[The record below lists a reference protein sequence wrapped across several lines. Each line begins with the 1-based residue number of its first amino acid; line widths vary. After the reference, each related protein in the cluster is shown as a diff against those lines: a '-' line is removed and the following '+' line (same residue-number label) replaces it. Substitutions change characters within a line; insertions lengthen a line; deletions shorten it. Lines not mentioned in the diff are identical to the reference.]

1 MCESKVN
8 KMHSPEQ
15 VATDFAEKLAP
26 KNRHVMFLLGA
37 GASCAAGLPT
47 LNDLKAAVENILV
60 ADDQKNYQRLGTSR
74 NIEEILSRLRLV
86 AEVITGTADS
96 LDGFTSDTAKDLDKK
111 ICSAISTV
119 IQEADVK
126 LEAHLRFAQWCGR
139 SVYMRPLEVF
149 TINYDNVIEQ
159 GFEQIGVPY
168 FDGFAGTYEGLFR
181 ADLVDS
187 TDGRDSVTPPPAWV
201 RVWKLHG
208 SISWS
213 RITRGGGAAIVR
225 SATPREALA
234 VYPSIEKYEES
245 RRLPFVV
252 LGDRLRRALAI
263 PETTCVVSGYSFGDQ
278 HINDLIFDAAQFYP
292 SSEII
297 VLCYSDIPTNLAD
310 RAKNLRNITV
320 CSPSQAIIGASESAW
335 HNHLADTIFWKAG
348 AFTLGD
354 FAALTEY
361 LLVNTN
367 PGAAPLLLGAG
378 ISK

>member
-1 MCESKVN
+1 VN
-8 KMHSPEQ
+8 NGMHNPEQ
-15 VATDFAEKLAP
+15 VAKDFAEKLAS

-47 LNDLKAAVENILV
+47 LIELKAAVEDILTG
-60 ADDQKNYQRLGTSR
+60 DDKKSYQRLGVSR

-86 AEVITGTADS
+86 VEVLTGTPDS
-96 LDGFTSDTAKDLDKK
+96 LDGFTSDTAHALDQK
-111 ICSAISTV
+111 ICSAISTAIKRAV
-119 IQEADVK
+119 VK
-126 LEAHLRFAQWCGR
+126 PEAHLRFAQWCAR
-139 SVYMRPLEVF
+139 SVYQRPLEVF

-159 GFEQIGVPY
+159 SFEQIGVPY

-187 TDGRDSVTPPPAWV
+187 TDGRDDITPPPAWV

-213 RITRGGGAAIVR
+213 RITRSGGAVIVR
-225 SATPREALA
+225 SAAPGEALA
-234 VYPSIEKYEES
+234 VYPSVQKYEES

-263 PETTCVVSGYSFGDQ
+263 PETTCVISGYSFGDQ

-292 SSEII
+292 ASEI
-297 VLCYSDIPTNLAD
+297 VVFCYSEIPTTLAD
-310 RAKNLRNITV
+310 RAKNLRNLTV
-320 CSPSQAIIGASESAW
+320 CAPLKAIVGAVESTWQKNNPEETA
-335 HNHLADTIFWKAG
+335 FWKAG

-354 FAALTEY
+354 FTALTQF
-361 LLVNTN
+361 LLINTQT
-367 PGAAPLLLGAG
+367 GAAPFLFVGGA
-378 ISK
+378 S

>member
-1 MCESKVN
+1 
-8 KMHSPEQ
+8 MHNPEQ
-15 VATDFAEKLAP
+15 VAKDFAEKLAS

-47 LNDLKAAVENILV
+47 LNELKAAVENKLV
-60 ADDQKNYQRLGTSR
+60 GDDKMNYQRLGASR

-86 AEVITGTADS
+86 AEVLTGTHDS
-96 LDGFTSDTAKDLDKK
+96 LDGFTSDTAQELDKK

-119 IQEADVK
+119 IQGAAVK
-126 LEAHLRFAQWCGR
+126 LEAHLRFAQWCAR
-139 SVYMRPLEVF
+139 AVYTRPLEVF

-168 FDGFAGTYEGLFR
+168 FDGFAGAYAGLFR

-187 TDGRDSVTPPPAWV
+187 TDGRDDITPPPAWV

-213 RITRGGGAAIVR
+213 RIKKSGGAAIVR
-225 SATPREALA
+225 TAAPGDSLA
-234 VYPSIEKYEES
+234 VYPSTQKYEES

-252 LGDRLRRALAI
+252 LGDRLRRAFAV

-292 SSEII
+292 ASEII
-297 VLCYSDIPTNLAD
+297 VLCYSDIPTALAA
-310 RAKNLRNITV
+310 RARTLRNLTV
-320 CSPSQAIIGASESAW
+320 CAPSKAIVGAVESTWQKNPDKTA
-335 HNHLADTIFWKAG
+335 FWQAG

-354 FAALTEY
+354 FAALTEF
-361 LLVNTN
+361 LLINTK
-367 PGAAPLLLGAG
+367 PGAEPFLFGGALP
-378 ISK
+378 

>member
-1 MCESKVN
+1 
-8 KMHSPEQ
+8 MHIPEQ
-15 VATDFAEKLAP
+15 VATAFAEKLAP
-26 KNRHVMFLLGA
+26 RNRHVMFLMGA

-47 LNDLKAAVENILV
+47 LNDLKIAVGNILV
-60 ADDQKNYQRLGTSR
+60 GDDLRNYQKLGVSR

-86 AEVITGTADS
+86 AEVIAGTADS
-96 LDGFTSDTAKDLDKK
+96 LDGFTSDAAKDLDKK
-111 ICSAISTV
+111 LCSAISTV
-119 IQEADVK
+119 IQKADVK
-126 LEAHLRFAQWCGR
+126 LEAHLRFAQWCAR
-139 SVYMRPLEVF
+139 SVYNKPLEVF

-187 TDGRDSVTPPPAWV
+187 TDGRDAVTPPPAWV

-213 RITRGGGAAIVR
+213 RVTRGGGTAIVR
-225 SATPREALA
+225 STVPSETLA
-234 VYPSIEKYEES
+234 IYPSIEKYEES

-252 LGDRLRRALAI
+252 LGDRLRRALAL

-297 VLCYSDIPTNLAD
+297 VLCYSDIPATLAD
-310 RAKNLRNITV
+310 RAKKLRNLTV
-320 CSPSQAIIGASESAW
+320 CGPSKAIICAVESTW
-335 HNHLADTIFWKAG
+335 QPQPDDTIFWRSG

-354 FAALTEY
+354 FAALTQY
-361 LLVNTN
+361 LLVNTKT
-367 PGAAPLLLGAG
+367 ASAPLIPGVL
-378 ISK
+378 S